1 MINVYHFNTL
11 IGVYFELMNNK
22 NSMVTKLAFLSV
34 SFMVT
39 SAYAIQGSL
48 PQLKA
53 ALGITQPQ
61 SEYLVT
67 TPSFAVMI
75 FVILSPL
82 LQQWFHISDKKI
94 IMTGVTIVGI
104 AGLVPMFVSN
114 YTVILISRLILGAGY
129 GLYNSQ
135 AISLISVWYEGSTR
149 AQMLGWR
156 AAAEQIG
163 QACTL
168 AIAGLL
174 LSVAGWHGSFL
185 VYALAFVVL
194 FFFGV
199 RVPDD
204 SQAQDDDVAE
214 DNLAE
219 EVTENEPEKITKISP
234 VVYLLVLFAFILCID
249 YIGMENRFPGLAVH
263 INGSNYTGSSMF
275 LSLMLIGATLGGLF
289 YGSIQKRL
297 GFGTVYL
304 GLGLMALANF
314 LFGFAG
320 DNYVVMVI
328 GLLLIG
334 FPLQLVSPLIF
345 NLLPDLAPANRQ
357 PLVTSLC
364 LIGFNFGS
372 FFSPTVGQWTNE
384 MLGQPLSGA
393 GLAAPF
399 PVYGIVL
406 IIIAVIIFLATRRS
420 QKTN

>member
-1 MINVYHFNTL
+1 MR
-11 IGVYFELMNNK
+11 NK

-34 SFMVT
+34 SFMLT
-39 SAYAIQGSL
+39 SAYAVQSAL

-53 ALGITQPQ
+53 SLNVTQTQ
-61 SEYLVT
+61 SEYLAT

-75 FVILSPL
+75 FVVLSPL
-82 LQQWFHISDKKI
+82 LQQWFKISDKKM
-94 IMTGVTIVGI
+94 IMIGVTVVGLM
-104 AGLVPMFVSN
+104 GLVPFFNIHS
-114 YTVILISRLILGAGY
+114 YPIILGSRLLLGAGY

-135 AISLISVWYEGSTR
+135 AISMISVWYEGETR

-168 AIAGLL
+168 FLAGLL
-174 LSVAGWHGSFL
+174 LTVSGWHASFL

-194 FFFGV
+194 IFFGM

-204 SQAQDDDVAE
+204 SEVESVEEKVVAE
-214 DNLAE
+214 NE
-219 EVTENEPEKITKISP
+219 EMVDDLDSKDIKKISP
-234 VVYLLVLFAFILCID
+234 VVYLLVLFAFLLVVD
-249 YIGMENRFPGLAVH
+249 YVGMENRFSGLAVN
-263 INGSNYTGSSMF
+263 IRGAQYTGASNF
-275 LSLMLIGATLGGLF
+275 LSLMLIGATLGGLL

-304 GLGLMALANF
+304 GLGLMALSNF
-314 LFGFAG
+314 LFYFAG
-320 DNYVVMVI
+320 SNFAMLVI

-357 PLVTSLC
+357 PLVTSMV
-364 LIGFNFGS
+364 LIGFNFGA
-372 FFSPTVGQWTNE
+372 FFSPTIAEWTNHL
-384 MLGQPLSGA
+384 MGQPTSGY

-399 PVYGIVL
+399 LVYGIGLLVIAL
-406 IIIAVIIFLATRRS
+406 IIFVATRH
-420 QKTN
+420 QANK

>member
-1 MINVYHFNTL
+1 
-11 IGVYFELMNNK
+11 MNNK
-22 NSMVTKLAFLSV
+22 NSLVTKLAFLSV
-34 SFMVT
+34 SFMIT

-53 ALGITQPQ
+53 ALGISQTQ

-67 TPSFAVMI
+67 IPSFAVMI

-82 LQQWFHISDKKI
+82 LQQWFNISDKKI

-104 AGLVPMFVSN
+104 AGLVPMFISN
-114 YTVILISRLILGAGY
+114 YTIILISRLLLGAGS

-135 AISLISVWYEGSTR
+135 AISLISVWYQGDTR

-168 AIAGLL
+168 AVAGLFL
-174 LSVAGWHGSFL
+174 NYAGWHASFL
-185 VYALAFVVL
+185 VYAFAFIIL
-194 FFFGV
+194 FFFAM

-204 SQAQDDDVAE
+204 SKAQDDSVAE

-219 EVTENEPEKITKISP
+219 ELTDEKTKKITRISP
-234 VVYLLVLFAFILCID
+234 VVYLLVLFAFLLVVD
-249 YIGMENRFPGLAVH
+249 YVGMENRFPGLSVA
-263 INGSNYTGSSMF
+263 INGNHYTGSSMF
-275 LSLMLIGATLGGLF
+275 LSLMLIGATLGGIF
-289 YGSIQKRL
+289 YGPINKRL

-304 GLGLMALANF
+304 GLGLMAISNF

-320 DNYVVMVI
+320 HNFVLMVI

-345 NLLPDLAPANRQ
+345 NLLPDLAPAKRQ

-372 FFSPTVGQWTNE
+372 FFSPTIGQWTNNL
-384 MLGQPLSGA
+384 LGQPLNGL

-399 PVYGIVL
+399 PVYGVVL
-406 IIIAVIIFLATRRS
+406 ILIGIIIFFASRHA
-420 QKTN
+420 QKA

>member
-1 MINVYHFNTL
+1 
-11 IGVYFELMNNK
+11 MNNK
-22 NSMVTKLAFLSV
+22 NSLVTKLAFLSV
-34 SFMVT
+34 SFMIT

-53 ALGITQPQ
+53 ALGISQTQ

-67 TPSFAVMI
+67 IPSFAVMI

-82 LQQWFHISDKKI
+82 LQQWFNISDKKI

-104 AGLVPMFVSN
+104 AGLVPMFISN
-114 YTVILISRLILGAGY
+114 YTIILISRLLLGAGS

-135 AISLISVWYEGSTR
+135 AISLISVWYQGDTR

-168 AIAGLL
+168 AVAGLFL
-174 LSVAGWHGSFL
+174 NYAGWHASFL
-185 VYALAFVVL
+185 VYAFAFIIL
-194 FFFGV
+194 FFFAM

-204 SQAQDDDVAE
+204 SKAQDDSVAE

-219 EVTENEPEKITKISP
+219 ELTDEKTKKITRISP
-234 VVYLLVLFAFILCID
+234 VVYLLVLFAFLLVVD
-249 YIGMENRFPGLAVH
+249 YVGMENRFPGLSVA
-263 INGSNYTGSSMF
+263 INGNHYTGSSMF
-275 LSLMLIGATLGGLF
+275 LSLMLIGATLGGIF
-289 YGSIQKRL
+289 YGPINKRL

-304 GLGLMALANF
+304 GLGLMAISNF

-320 DNYVVMVI
+320 HNFVLMVI

-345 NLLPDLAPANRQ
+345 NLLPDLAPAKRQ

-372 FFSPTVGQWTNE
+372 FFPPTIGQWTNNL
-384 MLGQPLSGA
+384 LGQPLNGL

-399 PVYGIVL
+399 PVYGVVL
-406 IIIAVIIFLATRRS
+406 ILIGIIIFFASRHA
-420 QKTN
+420 QKA

>member
-1 MINVYHFNTL
+1 
-11 IGVYFELMNNK
+11 MNNK

-135 AISLISVWYEGSTR
+135 AISLISVWYEGSSR

-174 LSVAGWHGSFL
+174 LSVAGWHASFL
-185 VYALAFVVL
+185 VYALAFAIL
-194 FFFGV
+194 FFFAV

-214 DNLAE
+214 DSLAE

-320 DNYVVMVI
+320 ENFVVMVI

-364 LIGFNFGS
+364 LIGFNFGA

-384 MLGQPLSGA
+384 LLGQPLSGA

-406 IIIAVIIFLATRRS
+406 IIIAVIIFLATRHS

>member
-1 MINVYHFNTL
+1 
-11 IGVYFELMNNK
+11 MNNK

-174 LSVAGWHGSFL
+174 LSVAGWHASFL
-185 VYALAFVVL
+185 VYALAFAIL
-194 FFFGV
+194 FFFAV

-214 DNLAE
+214 DSLAE

-320 DNYVVMVI
+320 ENFVVMVI

-364 LIGFNFGS
+364 LIGFNFGA
-372 FFSPTVGQWTNE
+372 FFSPTVGQWANE
-384 MLGQPLSGA
+384 LLGQPLSGA

-406 IIIAVIIFLATRRS
+406 IIIAVIIFLATRHS

>member
-1 MINVYHFNTL
+1 
-11 IGVYFELMNNK
+11 MNNK
-22 NSMVTKLAFLSV
+22 NSIVTKLAFLSV

-53 ALGITQPQ
+53 ALNISQTQ

-75 FVILSPL
+75 FVVLSPL
-82 LQQWFHISDKKI
+82 IQEWFHISDKKI
-94 IMTGVTIVGI
+94 IMAGVTIVGL
-104 AGLVPMFVSN
+104 AGIIPMFVSN
-114 YTVILISRLILGAGY
+114 YTTILISRLVLGAGY

-135 AISLISVWYEGSTR
+135 AISMISVWYEGGVR

-168 AIAGLL
+168 TVSGLL
-174 LSVAGWHGSFL
+174 LSFLGWHGSFA
-185 VYALAFVVL
+185 VYLLAFVVL
-194 FFFGV
+194 FFFAV

-204 SQAQDDDVAE
+204 SKVQDDNVDE
-214 DNLAE
+214 DDLGDELGE
-219 EVTENEPEKITKISP
+219 EKGEKITKISP
-234 VVYLLVLFAFILCID
+234 VVYLLVLFAFLLVVD
-249 YIGMENRFPGLAVH
+249 YVGMENRFPGLSVA
-263 INGSNYTGSSMF
+263 INGSHYTGSSMF
-275 LSLMLIGATLGGLF
+275 LSLMLIGATLGGIF
-289 YGSIQKRL
+289 YGAIQKRL

-304 GLGLMALANF
+304 GLGLMALSNF
-314 LFGFAG
+314 LFGFAVH
-320 DNYVVMVI
+320 NFVMMVI

-372 FFSPTVGQWTNE
+372 FFSPTIAEWTNHL
-384 MLGQPLSGA
+384 LGQPTSGM

-399 PVYGIVL
+399 PVYGVALIV
-406 IIIAVIIFLATRRS
+406 IALVIFFATRHNA
-420 QKTN
+420 QKAN

>member
-1 MINVYHFNTL
+1 MR
-11 IGVYFELMNNK
+11 NK

-34 SFMVT
+34 SFMLT
-39 SAYAIQGSL
+39 SAYAVQSAL

-53 ALGITQPQ
+53 SLNVTQTQ
-61 SEYLVT
+61 SEYLAT

-75 FVILSPL
+75 FVVLSPL
-82 LQQWFHISDKKI
+82 LQQWFKISDKKM
-94 IMTGVTIVGI
+94 IMIGVTVVGLM
-104 AGLVPMFVSN
+104 GLVPFFNIHS
-114 YTVILISRLILGAGY
+114 YPIILGSRLLLGAGY

-135 AISLISVWYEGSTR
+135 AISMISVWYEGETR

-168 AIAGLL
+168 FLAGLL
-174 LSVAGWHGSFL
+174 LTVSGWHASFL

-194 FFFGV
+194 LFFGM

-204 SQAQDDDVAE
+204 SEVESVEEKVVAE
-214 DNLAE
+214 NE
-219 EVTENEPEKITKISP
+219 EMVDDLDSKDIKKISP
-234 VVYLLVLFAFILCID
+234 VVYLLVLFAFLLVVD
-249 YIGMENRFPGLAVH
+249 YVGMENRFSGLAVN
-263 INGSNYTGSSMF
+263 IRGAQYTGASNF
-275 LSLMLIGATLGGLF
+275 LSLMLIGATLGGLL

-304 GLGLMALANF
+304 GLGLMALSNF
-314 LFGFAG
+314 LFYFAG
-320 DNYVVMVI
+320 SNFALLVI

-357 PLVTSLC
+357 PLVTSMV
-364 LIGFNFGS
+364 LIGFNFGA
-372 FFSPTVGQWTNE
+372 FFSPTIAEWTNHL
-384 MLGQPLSGA
+384 MGQPTSGY

-399 PVYGIVL
+399 LVYGIGLLVIAL
-406 IIIAVIIFLATRRS
+406 IIFVATRH
-420 QKTN
+420 QANK

>member
-1 MINVYHFNTL
+1 MR
-11 IGVYFELMNNK
+11 NK

-34 SFMVT
+34 SFMLT
-39 SAYAIQGSL
+39 SAYAVQSAL

-53 ALGITQPQ
+53 SLNVTQTQ
-61 SEYLVT
+61 SEYLAT

-75 FVILSPL
+75 FVVLSPL
-82 LQQWFHISDKKI
+82 LQQWFKISDKKM
-94 IMTGVTIVGI
+94 IMIGVTVVGLM
-104 AGLVPMFVSN
+104 GLVPFFNIHS
-114 YTVILISRLILGAGY
+114 YPIILGSRLLLGAGY

-135 AISLISVWYEGSTR
+135 AISMISVWYEGETR

-168 AIAGLL
+168 FLAGLL
-174 LSVAGWHGSFL
+174 LTVSGWHASFL

-194 FFFGV
+194 IFFGM

-204 SQAQDDDVAE
+204 SEVESVEEKVVAE
-214 DNLAE
+214 NE
-219 EVTENEPEKITKISP
+219 EMVDDLDSKDIKKISP
-234 VVYLLVLFAFILCID
+234 VVYLLVLFAFLLVVD
-249 YIGMENRFPGLAVH
+249 YVGMENRFSGLAVN
-263 INGSNYTGSSMF
+263 IRGAQYTGASNF
-275 LSLMLIGATLGGLF
+275 LSLMLIGATLGGLL

-304 GLGLMALANF
+304 GLGLMALSNF
-314 LFGFAG
+314 LFYFAG
-320 DNYVVMVI
+320 SNFALLVI

-357 PLVTSLC
+357 PLVTSMV
-364 LIGFNFGS
+364 LIGFNFGA
-372 FFSPTVGQWTNE
+372 FFSPTIAEWTNHL
-384 MLGQPLSGA
+384 MGQPTSGY

-399 PVYGIVL
+399 LVYGIGLLVIAL
-406 IIIAVIIFLATRRS
+406 IIFVATRR
-420 QKTN
+420 QANK

>member
-1 MINVYHFNTL
+1 MR
-11 IGVYFELMNNK
+11 NK

-34 SFMVT
+34 SFMLT
-39 SAYAIQGSL
+39 SAYAVQSAL

-53 ALGITQPQ
+53 SLNVTQTQ
-61 SEYLVT
+61 SEYLAT

-75 FVILSPL
+75 FVVLSPL
-82 LQQWFHISDKKI
+82 LQQWFKISDKKM
-94 IMTGVTIVGI
+94 IMIGVTVVGLM
-104 AGLVPMFVSN
+104 GLVPFFNIHS
-114 YTVILISRLILGAGY
+114 YLIILGSRLLLGAGY

-135 AISLISVWYEGSTR
+135 AISMISVWYEGETR

-168 AIAGLL
+168 FLAGLL
-174 LSVAGWHGSFL
+174 LTVSGWHASFL

-194 FFFGV
+194 IFFGM

-204 SQAQDDDVAE
+204 SEVESVEEKVVAE
-214 DNLAE
+214 NE
-219 EVTENEPEKITKISP
+219 EMVDDLDSKDIKKISP
-234 VVYLLVLFAFILCID
+234 VVYLLVLFAFLLVVD
-249 YIGMENRFPGLAVH
+249 YVGMENRFSGLAVN
-263 INGSNYTGSSMF
+263 IRGAQYTGASNF
-275 LSLMLIGATLGGLF
+275 LSLMLIGATLGGLL

-304 GLGLMALANF
+304 GLGLMALSNF
-314 LFGFAG
+314 LFYFAG
-320 DNYVVMVI
+320 SNFALLVI

-357 PLVTSLC
+357 PLVTSMV
-364 LIGFNFGS
+364 LIGFNFGA
-372 FFSPTVGQWTNE
+372 FFSPTIAEWTNHL
-384 MLGQPLSGA
+384 MGQPTSGY

-399 PVYGIVL
+399 LVYGIGLLVIAL
-406 IIIAVIIFLATRRS
+406 IIFVATRR
-420 QKTN
+420 QANK

>member
-1 MINVYHFNTL
+1 
-11 IGVYFELMNNK
+11 MNNK
-22 NSMVTKLAFLSV
+22 NSLVTKLAFLSV
-34 SFMVT
+34 SFMIT

-53 ALGITQPQ
+53 ALGISQTQ

-67 TPSFAVMI
+67 IPSFAVMI

-82 LQQWFHISDKKI
+82 LQQWFNISDKKI

-104 AGLVPMFVSN
+104 AGLVPMFISN
-114 YTVILISRLILGAGY
+114 YTIILISRLLLGAGS

-135 AISLISVWYEGSTR
+135 AISLISVWYQGDTR
-149 AQMLGWR
+149 AQMQGWR

-168 AIAGLL
+168 AVAGLFL
-174 LSVAGWHGSFL
+174 NYAGWHASFL
-185 VYALAFVVL
+185 VYAFAFVIL
-194 FFFGV
+194 FFFAM

-204 SQAQDDDVAE
+204 SKAQDDSVAE
-214 DNLAE
+214 DDLAE
-219 EVTENEPEKITKISP
+219 ELTHEESKEITKISP
-234 VVYLLVLFAFILCID
+234 VVYLLVLFAFLLVVD
-249 YIGMENRFPGLAVH
+249 YVGMENRFPGLSVA
-263 INGSNYTGSSMF
+263 INGNHYTGSSMF
-275 LSLMLIGATLGGLF
+275 LSLMLIGATLGGIF
-289 YGSIQKRL
+289 YGPINKRL

-304 GLGLMALANF
+304 GLGLMAISNF

-320 DNYVVMVI
+320 HNFVLMVI

-345 NLLPDLAPANRQ
+345 NLLPDLAPAKRQ

-372 FFSPTVGQWTNE
+372 FFSPTIGQWTNNL
-384 MLGQPLSGA
+384 LGQPLNGV

-399 PVYGIVL
+399 PVYGVVL
-406 IIIAVIIFLATRRS
+406 ILIGIIIFFASRHA
-420 QKTN
+420 KKA

>member
-1 MINVYHFNTL
+1 MSNKHSMI
-11 IGVYFELMNNK
+11 
-22 NSMVTKLAFLSV
+22 TKLAFLSV

-53 ALGITQPQ
+53 ALGVTQTQ
-61 SEYLVT
+61 AEYLVT

-75 FVILSPL
+75 FVVLSPL
-82 LQQWFHISDKKI
+82 IQEWFHISDKKI
-94 IMTGVTIVGI
+94 IMAGVTIVGL
-104 AGLVPMFVSN
+104 AGLVPLFVDN
-114 YTVILISRLILGAGY
+114 YLTILISRLILGAGY

-135 AISLISVWYEGSTR
+135 AISLISVWYEGSER

-163 QACTL
+163 QATTL
-168 AIAGLL
+168 TVAGLI
-174 LSVAGWHGSFL
+174 LSYAGWHQSFA

-194 FFFGV
+194 IFFAL

-204 SQAQDDDVAE
+204 SQAQDDEVEEDTMAE
-214 DNLAE
+214 DLGE
-219 EVTENEPEKITKISP
+219 DETKKITKISP
-234 VVYLLVLFAFILCID
+234 VVYLLVLFAFLLVVD
-249 YIGMENRFPGLAVH
+249 YVGMENRFPGLAVA
-263 INGSNYTGSSMF
+263 IKGSHYTGSSMF
-275 LSLMLIGATLGGLF
+275 LSLMLIGATLGGIF

-304 GLGLMALANF
+304 GLGLMALSNF

-320 DNYVVMVI
+320 HNYIMMVI

-372 FFSPTVGQWTNE
+372 FFSPTIAEWTNHL
-384 MLGQPLSGA
+384 LGQPLSGM

-399 PVYGIVL
+399 PIYGVVL
-406 IIIAVIIFLATRRS
+406 ILIALIIFFATRRNA
-420 QKTN
+420 KTN

>member
-1 MINVYHFNTL
+1 MK
-11 IGVYFELMNNK
+11 NK
-22 NSMVTKLAFLSV
+22 SSIITKLAFLSV
-34 SFMVT
+34 SLMVT
-39 SAYAIQGSL
+39 SAYAIQSSL

-53 ALGITQPQ
+53 ALGISQTQ

-75 FVILSPL
+75 FVVLSPL
-82 LQQWFHISDKKI
+82 IQQWFHISDKHI

-104 AGLVPMFVSN
+104 AGIIPMFVTN
-114 YTVILISRLILGAGY
+114 YTLILISRLVLGAGY

-135 AISLISVWYEGSTR
+135 AISLISVWYQGHER

-163 QACTL
+163 QALTL
-168 AIAGLL
+168 AIAGLFL
-174 LSVAGWHGSFL
+174 NIAGWRGSFA
-185 VYALAFVVL
+185 VYLLAFVVL
-194 FFFGV
+194 FFFAA
-199 RVPDD
+199 RVPND
-204 SQAQDDDVAE
+204 SQTADEEVAE
-214 DNLAE
+214 DNLAD
-219 EVTENEPEKITKISP
+219 EVTTEPTHITKISP
-234 VVYLLVLFAFILCID
+234 LVYVLVAFAFILCVD
-249 YIGMENRFPGLAVH
+249 YVGMENRFPGLSVA
-263 INGSNYTGSSMF
+263 INGANYTGSSMF
-275 LSLMLIGATLGGLF
+275 LSLMLIGATLGGIF
-289 YGSIQKRL
+289 YGAIQKHL

-320 DNYVVMVI
+320 HNYILMVI

-357 PLVTSLC
+357 PMVTSLC

-372 FFSPTVGQWTNE
+372 FFSPTIGQWTNQL
-384 MLGQPLSGA
+384 LGQPISGM

-399 PVYGIVL
+399 PVYGVIL
-406 IIIAVIIFLATRRS
+406 IIIALIIFIATRRS
-420 QKTN
+420 AHKN

>member
-1 MINVYHFNTL
+1 MR
-11 IGVYFELMNNK
+11 NK

-34 SFMVT
+34 SFMLT
-39 SAYAIQGSL
+39 SAYAVQSAL

-53 ALGITQPQ
+53 SLNVTQTQ
-61 SEYLVT
+61 SEYLAT

-75 FVILSPL
+75 FVVLSPL
-82 LQQWFHISDKKI
+82 LQQWFKISDKKM
-94 IMTGVTIVGI
+94 IMIGVTVVGLM
-104 AGLVPMFVSN
+104 GLVPFFNIHS
-114 YTVILISRLILGAGY
+114 YPIILGSRLLLGAGY

-135 AISLISVWYEGSTR
+135 AISMISVWYEGETR

-168 AIAGLL
+168 FLAGLL
-174 LSVAGWHGSFL
+174 LTVSGWHASFL

-194 FFFGV
+194 LFFGM

-204 SQAQDDDVAE
+204 SEVESVEEKVVAE
-214 DNLAE
+214 NE
-219 EVTENEPEKITKISP
+219 EMVDDLDSKDIKKISP
-234 VVYLLVLFAFILCID
+234 VVYLLVLFAFLLVVD
-249 YIGMENRFPGLAVH
+249 YVGMENRFSGLAVN
-263 INGSNYTGSSMF
+263 IRGAQYTGASNF
-275 LSLMLIGATLGGLF
+275 LSLMLIGATLGGLL

-304 GLGLMALANF
+304 GLGLMALSNF
-314 LFGFAG
+314 LFYFAG
-320 DNYVVMVI
+320 SNFAMLVI

-357 PLVTSLC
+357 PLVTSMV
-364 LIGFNFGS
+364 LIGFNFGA
-372 FFSPTVGQWTNE
+372 FFSPTIAEWTNHL
-384 MLGQPLSGA
+384 MGRPTSGY

-399 PVYGIVL
+399 LVYGIGLLVIAL
-406 IIIAVIIFLATRRS
+406 IIFVATRR
-420 QKTN
+420 QANK

>member
-1 MINVYHFNTL
+1 MR
-11 IGVYFELMNNK
+11 NK

-34 SFMVT
+34 SFMLT
-39 SAYAIQGSL
+39 SAYAVQSAL

-53 ALGITQPQ
+53 SLNVTQTQ
-61 SEYLVT
+61 SEYLAT

-75 FVILSPL
+75 FVVLSPL
-82 LQQWFHISDKKI
+82 LQQWFKISDKKM
-94 IMTGVTIVGI
+94 IMIGVTVVGLM
-104 AGLVPMFVSN
+104 GLVPFFNIHS
-114 YTVILISRLILGAGY
+114 YPIILGSRLLLGAGY

-135 AISLISVWYEGSTR
+135 AISMISVWYEGETR

-168 AIAGLL
+168 FLAGLL
-174 LSVAGWHGSFL
+174 LTVSGWHASFL

-194 FFFGV
+194 IFFGM

-204 SQAQDDDVAE
+204 SEVESVEEKVVAE
-214 DNLAE
+214 NE
-219 EVTENEPEKITKISP
+219 EMVDDLDSKDIKKISP
-234 VVYLLVLFAFILCID
+234 VVYLLVLFAFLLVVD
-249 YIGMENRFPGLAVH
+249 YVGMENRFSGLAVN
-263 INGSNYTGSSMF
+263 IRGAQYTGASNF
-275 LSLMLIGATLGGLF
+275 LSLMLIGATLGGLL

-304 GLGLMALANF
+304 GLGLMALSNF
-314 LFGFAG
+314 LFYFAG
-320 DNYVVMVI
+320 SNFTMLVI

-357 PLVTSLC
+357 PLVTSMV
-364 LIGFNFGS
+364 LIGFNFGA
-372 FFSPTVGQWTNE
+372 FFSPTIAEWTNHL
-384 MLGQPLSGA
+384 MGQPTSGY

-399 PVYGIVL
+399 LVYGIGLLVIAL
-406 IIIAVIIFLATRRS
+406 IIFVATRH
-420 QKTN
+420 QANK

>member
-1 MINVYHFNTL
+1 MR
-11 IGVYFELMNNK
+11 NK

-34 SFMVT
+34 SFMLT
-39 SAYAIQGSL
+39 SAYAVQSAL

-53 ALGITQPQ
+53 SLNVTQTQ
-61 SEYLVT
+61 SEYLAT

-75 FVILSPL
+75 FVVLSPL
-82 LQQWFHISDKKI
+82 LQQWFKISDKK
-94 IMTGVTIVGI
+94 MFMFGVTVVGLM
-104 AGLVPMFVSN
+104 GLVPFFNIHS
-114 YTVILISRLILGAGY
+114 YPIILGSRLLLGAGY

-135 AISLISVWYEGSTR
+135 AISMISVWYEGETR

-168 AIAGLL
+168 FLAGLL
-174 LSVAGWHGSFL
+174 LTVSGWHASFL

-194 FFFGV
+194 IFFGM

-204 SQAQDDDVAE
+204 SEVESVEEKVVAE
-214 DNLAE
+214 NE
-219 EVTENEPEKITKISP
+219 EMVDDLDSKDIKKISP
-234 VVYLLVLFAFILCID
+234 VVYLLVLFAFLLVVD
-249 YIGMENRFPGLAVH
+249 YVGMENRFSGLAVN
-263 INGSNYTGSSMF
+263 IRGAQYTGASNF
-275 LSLMLIGATLGGLF
+275 LSLMLIGATLGGLL

-304 GLGLMALANF
+304 GLGLMALSNF
-314 LFGFAG
+314 LFYFAG
-320 DNYVVMVI
+320 SNFAMLVI

-357 PLVTSLC
+357 PLVTSMV
-364 LIGFNFGS
+364 LIGFNFGA
-372 FFSPTVGQWTNE
+372 FFSPTIAEWTNHL
-384 MLGQPLSGA
+384 MGQPTSGY

-399 PVYGIVL
+399 LVYGIGLLVIAL
-406 IIIAVIIFLATRRS
+406 IIFVATRR
-420 QKTN
+420 QANK